1 MMTNMNTL
9 GLLLALPQYL
19 ALVEHWVVG
28 QMAAM
33 GMAQG
38 NLVTAVVETV
48 TGLHW
53 ERMLRNTTGQERYH
67 LLLGLLGLIKRF
79 SGMWELI
86 MLEDTHTG
94 SARCQRVV

>member
-1 MMTNMNTL
+1 MTNMNTL
-9 GLLLALPQYL
+9 GMLLALPLFL

-53 ERMLRNTTGQERYH
+53 ERMLRNTTGPEKSR
-67 LLLGLLGLIKRF
+67 
-79 SGMWELI
+79 
-86 MLEDTHTG
+86 
-94 SARCQRVV
+94 